1 MEVERRKLSAWILA
15 KLFRVSIHFY
25 ITGGD
30 EMAWLRWG
38 IRAIIAVAA
47 VHVIIFLLM
56 LIKFLS
62 A

>member
-1 MEVERRKLSAWILA
+1 
-15 KLFRVSIHFY
+15 
-25 ITGGD
+25 
-30 EMAWLRWG
+30 MAWLRWG

-47 VHVIIFLLM
+47 VHVIILLLM

>member
-1 MEVERRKLSAWILA
+1 MKL
-15 KLFRVSIHFY
+15 
-25 ITGGD
+25 
-30 EMAWLRWG
+30 LRWG

-56 LIKFLS
+56 LIKFLT